1 MQNFL
6 ILLIDKVKNRIKT
19 SRLFWSYRHLVDRGV
34 WDQYFNDHASERRNY
49 YSDFVVKHSIKSVFE
64 FGCASGPNLEN
75 IRRRTP
81 GGVLLLGYD
90 INKAALGV
98 ARQKIGSSNAIF
110 IDQLSVSA
118 IKGELQKHQ
127 QGRIGLTIFDRVL
140 YLLSERE
147 FDNFL
152 SNYSDFFEWVVV
164 DDFHS
169 DDGQLSNDAYSSK
182 NYKKCFKKFDFSLV
196 SIEKSEHLAA
206 EEFFEKSAKRLIFKR
221 NTV

>member
-1 MQNFL
+1 ML
-6 ILLIDKVKNRIKT
+6 HPV
-19 SRLFWSYRHLVDRGV
+19 
-34 WDQYFNDHASERRNY
+34 
-49 YSDFVVKHSIKSVFE
+49 
-64 FGCASGPNLEN
+64 
-75 IRRRTP
+75 
-81 GGVLLLGYD
+81 
-90 INKAALGV
+90 
-98 ARQKIGSSNAIF
+98 RQ
-110 IDQLSVSA
+110 
-118 IKGELQKHQ
+118 EPQ
-127 QGRIGLTIFDRVL
+127 QERIGLTIFDRVL

-147 FDNFL
+147 IDNFL

-182 NYKKCFKKFDFSLV
+182 NYKKCFKKFGFSLV

>member
-1 MQNFL
+1 MQNYL
-6 ILLIDKVKNRIKT
+6 ILLIDKVKNKIKT
-19 SRLFWSYRHLVDRGV
+19 SRLFWSYRHLVDRRV
-34 WDQYFNDHASERRNY
+34 WDQYFNDYASERRNY
-49 YSDFVVKHSIKSVFE
+49 YSDFVVRNSIKSVFE

-75 IRRRTP
+75 IRRGTL

-127 QGRIGLTIFDRVL
+127 QEKIGLTIFDRVL

-147 FDNFL
+147 IDNFL
-152 SNYSDFFEWVVV
+152 SNYSDLLEWVVV

-169 DDGQLSNDAYSSK
+169 DVGQLSNDAYSSK
-182 NYKKCFKKFDFSLV
+182 DYKKCFKKFDFSLV
-196 SIEKSEHLAA
+196 SINTSEHLAA
-206 EEFFEKSAKRLIFKR
+206 EEFFEKSAKRLVFKR
-221 NTV
+221 NKV

>member
-1 MQNFL
+1 MQHFL
-6 ILLIDKVKNRIKT
+6 TLLIDKVKNRIKT
-19 SRLFWSYRHLVDRGV
+19 SRLFWSYRHLVDRKV

-81 GGVLLLGYD
+81 GVVLLLGYD

-110 IDQLSVSA
+110 INQLSVSA

-147 FDNFL
+147 IDNFL

-182 NYKKCFKKFDFSLV
+182 DYKKCFMKFNFSLV
-196 SIEKSEHLAA
+196 SIQKSEHLAA